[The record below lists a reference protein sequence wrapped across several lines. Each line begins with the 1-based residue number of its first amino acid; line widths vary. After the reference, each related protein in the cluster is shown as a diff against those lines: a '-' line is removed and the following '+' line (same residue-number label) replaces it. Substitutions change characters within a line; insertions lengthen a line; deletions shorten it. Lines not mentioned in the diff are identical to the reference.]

1 MEAYPSRKLRL
12 VLFYSNLTDF
22 LTTTAYGYFTL
33 ISFVGPKER
42 APTAA
47 KSFEAP
53 STLPVNELDKSLY
66 ARE

>member
-1 MEAYPSRKLRL
+1 
-12 VLFYSNLTDF
+12 LTDF

-33 ISFVGPKER
+33 ISFIGYEPKER

-66 ARE
+66 VRE